1 MEGEHGVRGRRRV
14 DCIGRVVTRPSD
26 REIAS
31 QYVVIAGWPVQ
42 FLPAGDPLLQ
52 EALTAAMEK
61 DVDGTPARVFTAEH
75 IAAIAFETGR
85 AKDKARVLQ
94 FLEAGVLDLERL
106 REILRRH
113 GLIGDWQQFERQF
126 LKER

>member
-42 FLPAGDPLLQ
+42 FLPADTALLQ
-52 EALTAAMEK
+52 EALAAAMEK

-75 IAAIAFETGR
+75 IAAIALDTGR

-94 FLEAGVLDLERL
+94 FIEAGVLDLDRL
-106 REILRRH
+106 HRILGRH
-113 GLIGDWQQFERQF
+113 GLSGRWQEFERQF
-126 LKER
+126 LKSR